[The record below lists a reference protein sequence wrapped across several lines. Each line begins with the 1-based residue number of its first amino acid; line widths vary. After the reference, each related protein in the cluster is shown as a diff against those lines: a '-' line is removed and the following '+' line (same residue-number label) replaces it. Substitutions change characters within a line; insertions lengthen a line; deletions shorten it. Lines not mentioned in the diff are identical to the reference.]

1 MAETQTQYIEKSDF
15 YNKHLYSELMTL
27 QLRENQIERGNER
40 NDKLGKNNVCRLY
53 NDLVTEETK

>member
-1 MAETQTQYIEKSDF
+1 
-15 YNKHLYSELMTL
+15 MTL